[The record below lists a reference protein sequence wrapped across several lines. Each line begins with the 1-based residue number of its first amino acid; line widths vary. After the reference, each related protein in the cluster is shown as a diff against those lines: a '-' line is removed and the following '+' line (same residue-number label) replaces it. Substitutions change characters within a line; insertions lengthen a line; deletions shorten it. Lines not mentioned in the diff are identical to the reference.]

1 MNVIFIGKSSN
12 LLENA
17 SMLTLT
23 KEVTNKDRS
32 LTTQLAISSKNRE
45 EKISGERVWRNEGVF
60 KETKQE
66 LNLEKKNVLENC
78 LLYIDQS
85 WLGDLAMYHHNFI
98 IGQLIVAANQLPQ
111 MNQYVCKDNEVKLYT
126 CMYNLQT
133 GEFLGL
139 RCEVAFIVLMRVV
152 VIMRIRHQK
161 IFNLCSTLKQKL
173 PDVFM
178 STSFKKH
185 YSEIMNEWREK
196 EDFSTRFFLSSF
208 YHG

>member
-32 LTTQLAISSKNRE
+32 LTTQLTISSKNRE

-66 LNLEKKNVLENC
+66 LNLEKKDVLENC

-85 WLGDLAMYHHNFI
+85 
-98 IGQLIVAANQLPQ
+98 
-111 MNQYVCKDNEVKLYT
+111 
-126 CMYNLQT
+126 
-133 GEFLGL
+133 
-139 RCEVAFIVLMRVV
+139 
-152 VIMRIRHQK
+152 
-161 IFNLCSTLKQKL
+161 
-173 PDVFM
+173 
-178 STSFKKH
+178 
-185 YSEIMNEWREK
+185 
-196 EDFSTRFFLSSF
+196 
-208 YHG
+208 